1 MGLTAALGIGRSAL
15 AAYQA
20 ALQIVGQNIANAG
33 TPGYSR
39 GSPAL
44 SSVAGAQTIN
54 GQFGGGVLL
63 EAVRR
68 NVSEALHARL
78 RMAMSDRED
87 AQAQRTSLARVED
100 IYNPLGETNL
110 GTLMGEFFKAVNN
123 VQNTPESIPSRS
135 LVIHSAQA
143 LAERIRDIR
152 TGLINMRNEFNAQIE
167 TSVLQA
173 DQIATKIAELNTQIT
188 VAEAASGAGTSQ
200 LRDQRDQLLG
210 ELSQIVA
217 VTVREQPSGAVNVY
231 VGNNPLVQF
240 GQSFGIK
247 AVAEFDNNGLANVV
261 VRFKLDNGPVTS
273 LSGQIAGLIES
284 RDTHA
289 AAQLTRLDELASAL
303 IREVNNIH
311 AGGKGLSG
319 FSNIAGLTA
328 VTDPSLALSTAG
340 NGVAFVP
347 KTGSFFI
354 DVKDTTTGTSTRH
367 QINIDLDGIGTDTTL
382 NSLAADITTN
392 VPGITASISPDGKLQ
407 LAAATG
413 STFSFADD
421 TSNVL
426 ASLGINTLLTG
437 TTSGDINVNAL
448 IASDPSLLAAAKSD
462 LAGDGSNATA
472 LSAVKDRV
480 IASLGGVSLNDYY
493 VTTTANIAVSV
504 SSAQSKLDAGEV
516 ILDSLT
522 SQRESLSG
530 VSLDEEAIN
539 MITYQRAYEGAA
551 QYMRVVNDMLQE
563 LLTLAR

>member
-1 MGLTAALGIGRSAL
+1 MGLTSALGIGRSAL

-39 GSPAL
+39 GTASL
-44 SSVAGAQTIN
+44 SSVAGAQTVN

-100 IYNPLGETNL
+100 IFNPLGDTNL
-110 GTLMGEFFKAVNN
+110 GTLLGEFFKSVGN
-123 VQNTPESIPSRS
+123 VQNTPESVPARS
-135 LVIHSAQA
+135 LVVSSAQA
-143 LAERIRDIR
+143 LAERIRDIHG
-152 TGLINMRNEFNAQIE
+152 GLLGLRNDFNAEIE
-167 TSVLQA
+167 TAVLQA
-173 DQIATKIAELNTQIT
+173 DQIATKIAELNTEIT
-188 VAEAASGAGTSQ
+188 VAEAASGHGTSQ

-210 ELSQIVA
+210 ELSQIVSI
-217 VTVREQPSGAVNVY
+217 TVREQPTGAVNVY
-231 VGNNPLVQF
+231 IGNNPLVQF

-247 AVAEFDNNGLANVV
+247 AVTEIDSSGLANVV

-273 LSGQIAGLIES
+273 SSGQIAGLIES

-289 AAQLTRLDELASAL
+289 TAQLTRLDQLASAL

-311 AGGKGLSG
+311 SGGKGLIG
-319 FSNIAGLTA
+319 FSNITGLSA
-328 VTDPSLALSTAG
+328 VTDPSLALSTVG
-340 NGVAFVP
+340 NGVAFPP

-354 DVKDTTTGTSTRH
+354 DVKDSTTGTSTRH
-367 QINIDLDGIGTDTTL
+367 QINVDLDGIGGDSSL
-382 NSLAADITTN
+382 NSIAADISAN
-392 VPGITASISPDGKLQ
+392 VPGVTATVLADGRLQ
-407 LAAATG
+407 LSSAGGT
-413 STFSFADD
+413 TFSFADD

-437 TTSGDINVNAL
+437 TNSSDINVNSL
-448 IASDPSLLAAAKSD
+448 IAAEPSLLAAAQSD
-462 LAGDGSNATA
+462 FAGDGSNATA
-472 LSAVKDRV
+472 LTALKDQV
-480 IASLGGVSLNDYY
+480 ISSLGGVSLNEFYT
-493 VTTTANIAVSV
+493 TTTANIAVSV
-504 SSAQSKLDAGEV
+504 SGAQSKLDAGEV

-522 SQRESLSG
+522 SQRENLSG